1 MKIIENFVRPV
12 TVEQLNGELSGIGAQ
27 LIDIVQAGPES
38 LMLYFDHIDGA
49 ADCLRLSAQ
58 RGPQGADVF
67 CAPHKGEHDTC
78 DTAVGGDAQVLQVFI
93 GQGRGGNLHAR
104 HRDALPALEQ
114 AAPQYGAVESSVHSV
129 HPQKQL
135 AVVQQQLLPRG
146 YGDQKAGRAGNA
158 ARTQKHLLPPGER
171 QRGRQP
177 PDAQLRAL

>member
-1 MKIIENFVRPV
+1 M
-12 TVEQLNGELSGIGAQ
+12 GI
-27 LIDIVQAGPES
+27 
-38 LMLYFDHIDGA
+38 F
-49 ADCLRLSAQ
+49 Q

-104 HRDALPALEQ
+104 HRDAFPALEQ
-114 AAPQYGAVESSVHSV
+114 AAPQYGAVESSAHSV

-146 YGDQKAGRAGNA
+146 YGVQKAGRAGNA
-158 ARTQKHLLPPGER
+158 ARTQKHLLPLGER